1 MQDLGHEN
9 TLKCLVKMNRIKKLK
24 SILLLTSI
32 STITSL
38 SAVSCFY
45 NNDRTVK
52 YAREF
57 IKENGFKVKDR
68 VITNNAKLQNFE
80 NELYNSKYLS
90 YTFENVGLKYEKDF
104 QISNSHFLTAIGDF
118 VEPVSENILIN
129 ETKLNN
135 FKENLNQIKSSYIG
149 NNQTHLDLFESNE
162 QIYQK
167 LINDISSLRDKVLEY
182 KNYNLSNNE
191 SKKTFSII
199 AKYKFKE
206 SESSDLNKI
215 EREIQRL
222 IPSINNVM
230 YYNITDYSQVIT
242 LQQITDIVKNFVKN
256 TPLAIYYQ
264 TYLDNLNNPNSAF
277 DPFRK
282 VIEYNK
288 ADSSFKISL
297 IDWTISNNIDST
309 LFNISLDNLN
319 KENEKLSYPQID
331 GIKSLK
337 TLWTTFKTVSPS
349 YALFP
354 ENSDKHLESIRNG
367 IRDGFGPIY
376 LALGINESSQQ
387 ETDDF
392 KIFSKKL
399 NDKEKEE
406 FLSKPYEF
414 IENNLDILFYI
425 SAYNDKKVELDR
437 SKQDLEKEQS
447 STRRLSLRRTID
459 RNEKLIAKFESDLLK
474 LTQSINTV
482 KSNEESQSNKN
493 KAQEFIDKFKSDS
506 LVANDIERIKK
517 LIKDGLDTKKTSQFA
532 LADLFAKL
540 LFLNKVYQAQSVKG
554 LRVNGNQEELTYWVE
569 FLDAKTNTK
578 KLFDVYGIYKAS
590 QLNSNVSIDDY
601 IFDGLSTKFKKLDSS
616 NSMF

>member
-1 MQDLGHEN
+1 
-9 TLKCLVKMNRIKKLK
+9 MNRIKKLK

-135 FKENLNQIKSSYIG
+135 FKENLNQIKSSYTG

-367 IRDGFGPIY
+367 IRDGFG
-376 LALGINESSQQ
+376 Q
-387 ETDDF
+387 
-392 KIFSKKL
+392 
-399 NDKEKEE
+399 
-406 FLSKPYEF
+406 F
-414 IENNLDILFYI
+414 I
-425 SAYNDKKVELDR
+425 
-437 SKQDLEKEQS
+437 
-447 STRRLSLRRTID
+447 
-459 RNEKLIAKFESDLLK
+459 
-474 LTQSINTV
+474 
-482 KSNEESQSNKN
+482 
-493 KAQEFIDKFKSDS
+493 
-506 LVANDIERIKK
+506 
-517 LIKDGLDTKKTSQFA
+517 
-532 LADLFAKL
+532 
-540 LFLNKVYQAQSVKG
+540 
-554 LRVNGNQEELTYWVE
+554 
-569 FLDAKTNTK
+569 
-578 KLFDVYGIYKAS
+578 
-590 QLNSNVSIDDY
+590 
-601 IFDGLSTKFKKLDSS
+601 
-616 NSMF
+616 